1 MDPFYRFAFYAGW
14 PIVRLV
20 YRLRVR
26 GVEHLPRTGGFVVA
40 ASHASNFDPW
50 PLAASVYPRQLRF
63 MAKAELFEGVLGPWL
78 RRGGVFSVRRGTGDT
93 DAIHVAVRLVRDEGQ
108 IVLMF
113 PHGTRRR
120 KGRHK
125 RRPPRPHPGAASIA
139 LAARVPLVPA
149 ALSGTDHLLHFG
161 QMRVAYGRPICV
173 DDLASLDPRRAARE
187 ATRRLMD
194 AIATLESSI

>member
-1 MDPFYRFAFYAGW
+1 M
-14 PIVRLV
+14 
-20 YRLRVR
+20 
-26 GVEHLPRTGGFVVA
+26 VA

-50 PLAASVYPRQLRF
+50 PLAASIYPRQLRF

-78 RRGGVFSVRRGTGDT
+78 RRGGAFPVRRGAGDT
-93 DAIHVAVRLVRDEGQ
+93 EAIETSVRLVRDEGQ

-125 RRPPRPHPGAASIA
+125 RRSPRPHPGAASIA
-139 LAARVPLVPA
+139 LAAGVPLVPA
-149 ALSGTDHLLHFG
+149 ALEGTDRLLRFNAM
-161 QMRVAYGRPICV
+161 QVAYSPPIRV
-173 DDLASLDPRRAARE
+173 DDLATLDSRRAARE

-194 AIATLESSI
+194 AIAALERSL